1 MFRTELYTKF
11 TVSQLMVSL
20 PAVLYTNEPM
30 EEVMKKF
37 EKCNAEYLPIVDINN
52 KLTGFISRTR
62 MYAMYRK
69 MVADLSAE

>member
-1 MFRTELYTKF
+1 
-11 TVSQLMVSL
+11 
-20 PAVLYTNEPM
+20 
-30 EEVMKKF
+30 MKKF